1 MNQTVEKLTA
11 TAKENLVVLQA
22 LTSKAQADATRLV
35 ELNLTT
41 SKNLMAESFEYA
53 KAMMAAKDP
62 QTLASLQ
69 TGLAKPMGEIAKAY
83 IQEFQNIAAGASAEF
98 TKVAQAS
105 MADIQKGIS
114 AMMGSA
120 TKNTPAGSGS
130 AFDFFNQAMAASQ
143 NAFKTAQASAQQAID
158 VVNKAAKTA

>member
-1 MNQTVEKLTA
+1 MDNTVEKLTV

-22 LTSKAQADATRLV
+22 LTSKAQADAARLM

-41 SKNLMAESFEYA
+41 SKNLMGESFEYV

-62 QTLASLQ
+62 QSLATLQ
-69 TGLAKPMGEIAKAY
+69 TGLAKLMGEIAKAY
-83 IQEFQNIAAGASAEF
+83 TQEFQNIAAGSSAEF
-98 TKVAQAS
+98 TKAAQSS

-120 TKNTPAGSGS
+120 TKNTPAGTGS
-130 AFDFFNQAMAASQ
+130 AFDFFNQAMVASQ
-143 NAFKTAQASAQQAID
+143 KAFKTAQASALLPQSR
-158 VVNKAAKTA
+158 